1 MNTRILVSLAVAS
14 TLSGTPLAADF
25 MADAQVISASPLY
38 ERLNDPKREC
48 WLETATPQGSVTS
61 GDKSPAGAIIGG
73 LAGGILGHQVGK
85 GSGKDIATAL
95 GAITGAIVGDRM
107 QGGANAA
114 GTAQTIERCRVTDNW
129 TQRLT
134 GYSVTYRYSGHEFTT
149 VTANDPGRYLRVN
162 VQVNPVTG
170 TR

>member
-1 MNTRILVSLAVAS
+1 MNTRILVTLAVAS
-14 TLSGTPLAADF
+14 TLSGTTLAADF

-38 ERLNDPKREC
+38 ERINDPKREC
-48 WLETATPQGSVTS
+48 WLETTTTPGSVSS

-85 GSGKDIATAL
+85 GSGKDVATAL

-114 GTAQTIERCRVTDNW
+114 TSQTVERCRVTDNW

-162 VQVNPVTG
+162 VQVNPVTNM
-170 TR
+170 R